1 MTDTGKKGLARRE
14 ALRITAV
21 AGVGLA
27 LGGGLLASVLRQAGL
42 HRARV
47 TRVQLGTLVT
57 ITAVHPDPV
66 AAREMVDAAFAEIE
80 RLEAILS
87 RHRPDT
93 PLARLNRYGV
103 VGDAPPELTHVV
115 GRALELGSLTAG
127 AFDVTVGPLLAAYTS
142 HFASEMGV
150 ERAESAPP
158 EAEIRAALAR
168 VDYRTVVVR
177 ADEIRLGLAGS
188 SLTLD
193 GIAKGYVVDRAV
205 ATLTD
210 AGAGRVIV
218 DAGGDMA
225 AGAMPGSEEPWRVAV
240 QDPRSSGSLGTLE
253 LSGECV
259 ASSGDY
265 MQAFTRDLRH
275 HHIVDPRT
283 GRSPDHTS
291 GVTVVAPTA
300 MDADALSTAAF
311 VMGPRDGL
319 ALLEGLDGVEGLIV
333 TKDQAQLRT
342 RGFVRYSV

>member
-1 MTDTGKKGLARRE
+1 MTDHDGKRGLPRRE

-27 LGGGLLASVLRQAGL
+27 LGGGLLATVLRQAGL

-47 TRVQLGTLVT
+47 TRTQLGTLVT
-57 ITAVHPDPV
+57 ITVVHPDAAV
-66 AAREMVDAAFAEIE
+66 AREMVDAAFAEIE
-80 RLEAILS
+80 RLEGILS

-93 PLARLNRYGV
+93 PLARLNRDGV
-103 VGDAPPELTHVV
+103 VADAPHELTHVV
-115 GRALELGSLTAG
+115 GRALEYGSLTAG
-127 AFDVTVGPLLAAYTS
+127 AFDVTVGPLLALYAS
-142 HFASEMGV
+142 HFEDGTGG
-150 ERAESAPP
+150 AETAPP
-158 EAEIRAALAR
+158 EADVRAALSR
-168 VDYRTVVVR
+168 VDYRTVGVR
-177 ADEIRLGLAGS
+177 GTEIRLDLPGA

-205 ATLTD
+205 ATLAD

-225 AGAMPGSEEPWRVAV
+225 AASVPGSEEPWRVAV
-240 QDPRSSGSLGTLE
+240 QDPRSAGALGVVE
-253 LSGECV
+253 LSGECI

-311 VMGPRDGL
+311 VLGPREGL
-319 ALLEGLDGVEGLIV
+319 ALLDGLDGVEGLIV
-333 TKDQAQLRT
+333 TKAQEQLRT
-342 RGFVRYSV
+342 RGFARYSA